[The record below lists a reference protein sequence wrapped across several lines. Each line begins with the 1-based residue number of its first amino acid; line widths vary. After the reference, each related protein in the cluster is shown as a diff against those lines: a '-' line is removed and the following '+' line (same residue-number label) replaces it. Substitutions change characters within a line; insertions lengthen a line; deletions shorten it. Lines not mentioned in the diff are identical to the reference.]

1 MGSASR
7 IRRAQATKRAGS
19 TGVAGSSTAKQHLK
33 PGVMARVRYEFDN
46 SMSRGP
52 SALIWYLGMVVGL
65 TVVVFAV
72 ITLLFGVGP
81 TRNPITATYNAL
93 LHMIDT
99 GTVAGDTGT
108 GYIVVQLIVTFLG
121 IFVFSAFIGILAT
134 GIDNR
139 LHNLRK
145 GRSLVL
151 EKDHTLILGWSES
164 IFTIISELAVA
175 NESERKPSIVVLAHH
190 DKVDMEDEIRA
201 RVPNTRGTRVVCR
214 TGDPIVSADLE
225 MVNHRRARSVIVLSP
240 EIEDA
245 DAIVVKTILSLTR
258 GAQRRPEPYNV
269 VAEIREAGNLDAAHL
284 AGGDEAVIID
294 KGLTVSRLIVQ
305 TSRQSGAAY
314 VYQELLDFE
323 GDEIYLREDVSL
335 VGRTFGD
342 ALTAYENCA
351 VIGLQLADG
360 KVLLN
365 PPMDKEINGGDKLI
379 AVAEDD
385 SVLDVALPMAAEVD
399 SAVFTSTTPAE
410 PGPEATLVLGFNSRV
425 PAVVAELD
433 SFAVAGSRV
442 HVVSADPPDES
453 TFLGAGRS
461 LSRVALTIEAADTT
475 DREVLNRL
483 DIPQFQRVIV
493 MCDETIA
500 DAERA
505 DARVLI
511 QLLHLREIA
520 KQSGTKFTI
529 VSEILMESDREL
541 ASVAQVDDIV
551 VSDQVISYL
560 LAQISENRALAD
572 VFSELLQSDGAEVY
586 MRPIEDYVRADGQIN
601 FATLVAAAR
610 ERGETAFGYRAAE
623 LANTA
628 DASFGVALNVA
639 KSELLDVGPG
649 DKLIV
654 LAER

>member
-19 TGVAGSSTAKQHLK
+19 TGVAGSSAAKQHLK
-33 PGVMARVRYEFDN
+33 PGLMARLRYAFDN

-52 SALIWYLGMVVGL
+52 SALIWYLGLVVAV
-65 TVVVFAV
+65 TVVIFAV
-72 ITLLFGVGP
+72 ITLLFNEGP
-81 TRNPITATYNAL
+81 TTNPITATYNAL

-108 GYIVVQLIVTFLG
+108 GYIVIQLIVTFLG

-151 EKDHTLILGWSES
+151 EKDHTLVLGWSES
-164 IFTIISELAVA
+164 IFTIISELAIA
-175 NESERKPSIVVLAHH
+175 NESERKPSIVILAHH

-214 TGDPIVSADLE
+214 TGDPIVAADLE
-225 MVNHRRARSVIVLSP
+225 MVNHRQARSVIVLSP

-245 DAIVVKTILSLTR
+245 DAMVIKTVLSLTR
-258 GAQRRPEPYNV
+258 GVNRRPEPYNI
-269 VAEIREAGNLDAAHL
+269 VAEIQDAGNLDAAHL
-284 AGGDEAVIID
+284 AGGDETVVID

-335 VGRTFGD
+335 VGKPYGD
-342 ALTAYENCA
+342 ALTAYENCS
-351 VIGLQLADG
+351 VIGLQRSDG
-360 KVLLN
+360 EVLLN
-365 PPMDKEINGGDKLI
+365 PAMNSAIANGDKLI

-385 SVLDVALPMAAEVD
+385 SVLDVALPM
-399 SAVFTSTTPAE
+399 SATVNSELFTTGRPAE
-410 PGPEATLVLGFNSRV
+410 SGPESTLVLGFNSRV

-433 SFAVAGSRV
+433 SFAVEGSRV
-442 HVVSADPPDES
+442 HVVSADPPERAV
-453 TFLGAGRS
+453 FLGGNS
-461 LSRVALTIEAADTT
+461 LSRVELTIEAADTT
-475 DREVLNRL
+475 EREVLNRL
-483 DIPQFQRVIV
+483 DVPSFQRVIV
-493 MCDETIA
+493 MCDQTIP

-520 KQSGTKFTI
+520 EQSGTKFTI

-586 MRPIEDYVRADGQIN
+586 MRPVEDYVRTDGEVN

-628 DASFGVALNVA
+628 DANFGVALNVA
-639 KSELLDVGPG
+639 KSELLEVGPG

-654 LAER
+654 LAQR